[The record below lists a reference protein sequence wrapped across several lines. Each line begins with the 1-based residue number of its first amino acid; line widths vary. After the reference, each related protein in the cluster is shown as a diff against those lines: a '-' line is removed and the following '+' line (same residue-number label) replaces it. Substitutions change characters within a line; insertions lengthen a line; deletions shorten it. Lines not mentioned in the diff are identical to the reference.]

1 MKKRYQDTDLIAIA
15 TDISL
20 KAAVASLMVFS
31 LLLLLTGCALFSSPD
46 RPGYQAG
53 RTTAVVWMATEDM
66 QPEQLRSAG
75 LTGYRVLQTV
85 YGQTD
90 NPDQMDALA
99 EQVIDRMLADGT
111 EVQKAIVMNFYVM
124 ARNRLEREV
133 TDRESRLA
141 ILENFTEGIEDA
153 LVDYG
158 GAPNKKGDDR

>member
-141 ILENFTEGIEDA
+141 ILESFTEGIEDA
-153 LVDYG
+153 LADYG
-158 GAPNKKGDDR
+158 ERPIKKGDDR